1 VQFLALAERVGVELM
16 LCRVEATFDVVGGVP
31 GAGEEGRLSAA
42 LGKGAALPVRGV
54 GFDGGAG
61 RLAAGKQLA

>member
-1 VQFLALAERVGVELM
+1 M
-16 LCRVEATFDVVGGVP
+16 LCRVEATFDIVGGVP